1 MYHVVVAPG
10 LTCLLTRLNR
20 NKAMVVAENK
30 TFWAATAHL
39 HIFCISPS
47 KSTVPSPLLSASLTT
62 ASISFLLAFSPSS
75 LTMACLSSSDVMEP
89 SPSMSNCRQH
99 EADREETA
107 SMPCQDRRVLD
118 NSVNEA
124 ITHSIHCEVPEAAC
138 ENGCAGLTS
147 LNASFS
153 SFKPIMPAVSA
164 RSLGVISS
172 TKSSKSTRPPT
183 VYRGNGSILSRQY
196 KVNTLKIVA

>member
-10 LTCLLTRLNR
+10 LTWLLTHLNR
-20 NKAMVVAENK
+20 NKAKVVAENK

-99 EADREETA
+99 EEETP
-107 SMPCQDRRVLD
+107 SMTCQDRRDLD
-118 NSVNEA
+118 NSVTRRSPTA
-124 ITHSIHCEVPEAAC
+124 STVRCQRPH
-138 ENGCAGLTS
+138 ENGFAGLTS

-164 RSLGVISS
+164 RSLGDISS